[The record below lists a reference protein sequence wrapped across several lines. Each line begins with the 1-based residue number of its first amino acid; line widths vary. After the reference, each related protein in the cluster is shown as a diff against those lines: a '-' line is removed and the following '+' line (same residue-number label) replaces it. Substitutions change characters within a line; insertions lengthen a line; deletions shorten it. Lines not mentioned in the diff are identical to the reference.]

1 MATMWTPPIDLYDE
15 DRTVPTTGRD
25 DREIGFSLP
34 EEEHAGPET
43 HPRENGEWDDV
54 AVHAGEERWGSVLGW

>member
-15 DRTVPTTGRD
+15 DRVAAPSGRD
-25 DREIGFSLP
+25 DREMGFSLP
-34 EEEHAGPET
+34 PDHTGPET
-43 HPRENGEWDDV
+43 HPRENGDWDDT

>member
-15 DRTVPTTGRD
+15 EQAAEAPMGRD

-34 EEEHAGPET
+34 PAPGPET
-43 HPRENGEWDDV
+43 HPRDNGDV
-54 AVHAGEERWGSVLGW
+54 DVTAVRAGKERWGSVLGW

>member
-15 DRTVPTTGRD
+15 DQTPATSGRD
-25 DREIGFSLP
+25 DREMGFTLP
-34 EEEHAGPET
+34 PEITVPET